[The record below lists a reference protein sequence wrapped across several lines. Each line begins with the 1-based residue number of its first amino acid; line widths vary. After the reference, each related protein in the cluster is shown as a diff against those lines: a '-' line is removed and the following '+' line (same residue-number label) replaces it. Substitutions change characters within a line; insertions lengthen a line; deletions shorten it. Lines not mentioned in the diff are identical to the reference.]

1 MKDNLKKIIS
11 IILGFLFIN
20 LILKSCNNF
29 HIIKA

>member
-29 HIIKA
+29 HIINA